1 MLEKFLN
8 KEVQIRYTGYA
19 QACYSKKGIVT
30 KIDDNFIEVDNDEI
44 IAIRYILTIKS
55 I

>member
-8 KEVQIRYTGYA
+8 KKVQIMYTGYSEG
-19 QACYSKKGIVT
+19 QYSEKGIVT
-30 KIDDNFIEVDNDEI
+30 KIDDNFIEVDNDKI
-44 IAIRYILTIKS
+44 IAIKYILTIKS